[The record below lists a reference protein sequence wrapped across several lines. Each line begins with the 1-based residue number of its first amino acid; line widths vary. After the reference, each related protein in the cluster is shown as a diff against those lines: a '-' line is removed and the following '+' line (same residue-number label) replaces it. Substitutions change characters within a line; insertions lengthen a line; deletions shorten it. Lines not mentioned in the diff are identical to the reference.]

1 VIENLGFNRK
11 DNVIENLGFDRKDNV
26 IENLGFDRKDRKGRK
41 KLTKRILL

>member
-1 VIENLGFNRK
+1 
-11 DNVIENLGFDRKDNV
+11 VIENLGFDRKDSV

>member
-1 VIENLGFNRK
+1 
-11 DNVIENLGFDRKDNV
+11 VIENLGFDRKDNV